1 MMVSAKQGSKSR
13 VPRIK
18 AFSDYQK
25 IVEQTDERKQR
36 IVSLLGLVGEVGDLH
51 SMFKKLILQRENGS
65 FREELREEFGDVL
78 WYLTSLASLHKIS
91 LQEIVDSNAEKA
103 KQLYSLGTTPSFD
116 SRYPEDERFPREF
129 TVNFYQKPLET
140 GTYVKISIN
149 DVVIGDALT
158 DNAHEDDGYR
168 YHDVFHLAYAAVL
181 GWSPV
186 VRRMLKCKRKS
197 VPKTDEVE
205 DGARAAIIEE
215 AVSILIFNQAEHRGW
230 YTDKSAVDIGLLKTI
245 RRMVNGLEVNSCTA
259 KQWQNAICQGYAVFK
274 ELKANN
280 GGNVSVDLN
289 KQVITYSCVAPKRR
303 RK

>member
-129 TVNFYQKPLET
+129 TVNIYQKHLET

-158 DNAHEDDGYR
+158 E
-168 YHDVFHLAYAAVL
+168 
-181 GWSPV
+181 
-186 VRRMLKCKRKS
+186 
-197 VPKTDEVE
+197 
-205 DGARAAIIEE
+205 GARGGGGGGGRGGGRRAGAAG
-215 AVSILIFNQAEHRGW
+215 RG
-230 YTDKSAVDIGLLKTI
+230 
-245 RRMVNGLEVNSCTA
+245 
-259 KQWQNAICQGYAVFK
+259 
-274 ELKANN
+274 
-280 GGNVSVDLN
+280 
-289 KQVITYSCVAPKRR
+289 
-303 RK
+303 